1 MSTQEAVSQSV
12 PSFEYELLDDDPD
25 HVRTVV
31 ASSNY
36 LSPRIEPSKV
46 KLRHRIGRGV
56 FGDVWLATHHQSTKD
71 YDEYHEVAVKMLNPV
86 KEDHMRIVL
95 DKLED
100 HFYKCQG
107 AKGVCRLYGVSIIG
121 GKLCIIMKFYEGSV
135 ADKMARL
142 KDGKLSLP
150 DVLRYGINLAHGI
163 VELHSKEILVL
174 NLKPSNMLLT
184 TKDQA
189 ILGDVGIPF
198 LLHGVPMPNTDIV
211 QRLGT
216 PNYMAPEQWQP
227 EVRGPISYET
237 DSWGFACCMIEM
249 LTGVQPWRGKSVDE
263 IFHSVVRKQE
273 KPCIPSGLPPIIENV
288 LLGCFEYDLRS
299 RPLVTDI
306 LNVFQSSQHVN
317 SDWQA
322 IGSSKMLNKSS
333 ATGHTEWFLSK
344 DHLQENDIVRSR
356 KPLNSCKSDNM
367 NIPDGKI
374 VGLQRETEKDAF
386 VLVRVRGI
394 HDPVRVYASTLER
407 VSFGLAAGDWIR
419 LKEADKKHSPV
430 GILHSIDR
438 VGNVAVA
445 FLGVETLW
453 KGNSSQFQMAES
465 FCVGQ
470 FVRIKASILRPRF
483 EWPRKK
489 GNVWATGR
497 IWWILPNGCLMVKF
511 PGILSFKEECDSY
524 MADPAEV
531 EAVNFS
537 TCPGMVKKYQ
547 HLEDFHWSVRPVLI
561 AFGMFTAMKLGIAF
575 GKKVGRSKVKKGQGS
590 NSVYCESQH
599 IEGQN
604 ANNPAWIPPPVKN
617 ILFGDGISTVAR

>member
-1 MSTQEAVSQSV
+1 M
-12 PSFEYELLDDDPD
+12 
-25 HVRTVV
+25 
-31 ASSNY
+31 
-36 LSPRIEPSKV
+36 
-46 KLRHRIGRGV
+46 
-56 FGDVWLATHHQSTKD
+56 
-71 YDEYHEVAVKMLNPV
+71 
-86 KEDHMRIVL
+86 
-95 DKLED
+95 
-100 HFYKCQG
+100 
-107 AKGVCRLYGVSIIG
+107 
-121 GKLCIIMKFYEGSV
+121 
-135 ADKMARL
+135 
-142 KDGKLSLP
+142 
-150 DVLRYGINLAHGI
+150 
-163 VELHSKEILVL
+163 
-174 NLKPSNMLLT
+174 
-184 TKDQA
+184 
-189 ILGDVGIPF
+189 
-198 LLHGVPMPNTDIV
+198 
-211 QRLGT
+211 T
-216 PNYMAPEQWQP
+216 P
-227 EVRGPISYET
+227 
-237 DSWGFACCMIEM
+237 
-249 LTGVQPWRGKSVDE
+249 
-263 IFHSVVRKQE
+263 
-273 KPCIPSGLPPIIENV
+273 
-288 LLGCFEYDLRS
+288 
-299 RPLVTDI
+299 
-306 LNVFQSSQHVN
+306 
-317 SDWQA
+317 
-322 IGSSKMLNKSS
+322 
-333 ATGHTEWFLSK
+333 
-344 DHLQENDIVRSR
+344 
-356 KPLNSCKSDNM
+356 
-367 NIPDGKI
+367 
-374 VGLQRETEKDAF
+374 
-386 VLVRVRGI
+386 
-394 HDPVRVYASTLER
+394 
-407 VSFGLAAGDWIR
+407 R